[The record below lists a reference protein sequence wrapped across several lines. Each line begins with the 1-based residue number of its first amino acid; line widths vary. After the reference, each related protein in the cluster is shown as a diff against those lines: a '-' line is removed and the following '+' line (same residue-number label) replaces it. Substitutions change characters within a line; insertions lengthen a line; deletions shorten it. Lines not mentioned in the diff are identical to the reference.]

1 MHFLGRGRVVVTG
14 GAGFIGSA
22 LVWALNLRGIDDILI
37 VDRLDQSEKWK
48 NLVPLRYRDYMDAS
62 DFESALLARPGD
74 FTDVG
79 TVLHLGA
86 CSSTTETDT
95 AFLMRNNYE
104 YSKHLAQWA
113 IARDVRF
120 VYASSAATYGGLE
133 RNLRDDSELDALR
146 PLNMYAYSKH
156 RFDVFARDNGW
167 LDKITGLKYFNVF
180 GPNEQHKGDM
190 RSLVDKAFHQIQET
204 GTIRL
209 FKSYRSEYR
218 DGEQRRD
225 FLYVKDAAEMTLHLA
240 DREAFGLFN
249 LGSGQA
255 HTWLD
260 LVRPIFRSLRVPERI
275 EFVDMPPQLRDKYQ
289 YCTCATIDR
298 LRAAGYD
305 RPVTP
310 LDRAVDDYVSNYLLP
325 GHGLDPAQAES
336 SAALNRSA

>member
-275 EFVDMPPQLRDKYQ
+275 EFVEMPAQLRDKYQ

-298 LRAAGYD
+298 LRAAGYE
-305 RPVTP
+305 RPVP
-310 LDRAVDDYVSNYLLP
+310 ALDSTVDDYVSNYLLP